1 MILVRYREAPACDFV
16 ALDRAANGSQAP
28 TNPPAMVHISQGL
41 VRPDSA
47 VKVTLAAMLKVFADC
62 CPFLMHSLQHK
73 VLQSSLHSDSL
84 PDRRRSAAAAATGQ
98 PYQGCSLQPHPAL
111 APAAAAAAQLA
122 SSAAQF
128 AAAWQAS
135 PYLDPLPF
143 WCMTC
148 APRYLHRGEG
158 QM

>member
-1 MILVRYREAPACDFV
+1 
-16 ALDRAANGSQAP
+16 
-28 TNPPAMVHISQGL
+28 
-41 VRPDSA
+41 
-47 VKVTLAAMLKVFADC
+47 
-62 CPFLMHSLQHK
+62 MHSTQRKITHL
-73 VLQSSLHSDSL
+73 SLNSDSL
-84 PDRRRSAAAAATGQ
+84 PDRRKSAAAAATGQ

-143 WCMTC
+143 CCMTC

-158 QM
+158 HM